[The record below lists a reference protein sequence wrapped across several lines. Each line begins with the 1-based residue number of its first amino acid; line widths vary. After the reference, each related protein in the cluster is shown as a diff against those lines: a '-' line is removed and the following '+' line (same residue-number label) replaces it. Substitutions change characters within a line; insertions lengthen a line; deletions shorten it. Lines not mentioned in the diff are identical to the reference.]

1 MSVDISQ
8 DFLFLWL
15 IKKQRGLRSSSSLD
29 VRGSRLWGSEP
40 KGKFAIWLLQKQ
52 LPRALFNALPL
63 PETLKDVNP
72 IGRFWPPEKMPS
84 SWTHKSYFNCL
95 IWNRAILKRI
105 PTRIRPAA
113 PLQRIQGQEV
123 ALLPNISPSQAWVDM
138 TAAEDTSLIQIRRK
152 CFLRRSSIIC
162 QALFFFNFFSSTIS
176 MHKSSCWRFNR
187 LSVPPQS
194 GQERASA
201 AAVLHFILV

>member
-1 MSVDISQ
+1 MLYFIPGC
-8 DFLFLWL
+8 
-15 IKKQRGLRSSSSLD
+15 QRIEFVGIRTKREVCDLTFAKTITS
-29 VRGSRLWGSEP
+29 GS
-40 KGKFAIWLLQKQ
+40 
-52 LPRALFNALPL
+52 FNALPL

-72 IGRFWPPEKMPS
+72 ICRFWLPEKMPS
-84 SWTHKSYFNCL
+84 SVFPTWTHKSYFNCL
-95 IWNRAILKRI
+95 IWNRAILKCI
-105 PTRIRPAA
+105 PTRILPAA

-123 ALLPNISPSQAWVDM
+123 TLLPNISPSQSWVDM
-138 TAAEDTSLIQIRRK
+138 TAAKDTSLIQIRRK

-162 QALFFFNFFSSTIS
+162 QALFFFFSSIIS

-187 LSVPPQS
+187 LSVPQYRSPQS